1 MTYENIKSEAALR
14 KQANGLDLKLS
25 TRAGMYLLL
34 EHKDGCGGGYQGWDI
49 HPSCWGPVEYPLT
62 LCDVAQILQDEKQQA
77 LDS

>member
-1 MTYENIKSEAALR
+1 MTYENIKSEATLR

-34 EHKDGCGGGYQGWDI
+34 EHKDGYDGGYQGWDI
-49 HPSCWGPVEYPLT
+49 HPSCWGPLEYPLT

>member
-1 MTYENIKSEAALR
+1 MTNLNTLSERTLR
-14 KQANGLDLKLS
+14 RHAEGLNLQLS

-34 EHKDGCGGGYQGWDI
+34 ENKDGWGGGYQGWDI

-62 LCDVAQILQDEKQQA
+62 LCDVAQILQDEQQA